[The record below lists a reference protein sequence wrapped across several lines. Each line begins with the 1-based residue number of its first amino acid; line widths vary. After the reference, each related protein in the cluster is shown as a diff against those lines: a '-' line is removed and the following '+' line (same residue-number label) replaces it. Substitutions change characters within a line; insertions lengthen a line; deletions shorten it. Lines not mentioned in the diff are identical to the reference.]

1 MRQNSTI
8 PPQTFFKPTFLTLAI
23 AGLLIFLSADW
34 AVAQDRFFNQTNS
47 GDFAL
52 AANWQGSNPPSTGFA
67 NTFVGSSALGSP
79 PLGTVTAYLNSDITS
94 WATGSL
100 FLGQGSSGN
109 ATLIISNGG
118 SLQYG
123 AVYIG
128 RDAGAIGVLNQ
139 EGGTNRVNTGT
150 FEIQSGGASGT
161 YNLSGGV
168 LNTIQAGNIAIKV
181 GTSGSGTGYFNMSG
195 GTFNAGTNFATQ
207 QHSLNVGWGARGEA
221 NFSAGTANITGDL
234 NAGNG
239 SNGLITISDS
249 ALVNAR
255 NVNVGLNGGA
265 TNSRLTVTGG
275 TLSVTNGIVV
285 SNSSV
290 LNMSGGTV
298 TAAGLR
304 IASGSIMTN
313 SGGVLNIPAITN
325 NGTLTFDRSDT
336 FSLAGTLSGSGTTR
350 VLGGTTV
357 SLDNG
362 GAWSGG
368 EIFILSNGLV
378 RFNGG
383 TGNGA
388 ASLNLNG
395 GVVDVNGQFLP
406 ANSWAN
412 LIPRMSGAKL
422 VNSSTSSAAIGSG
435 NNTLWLYTASLEIE
449 TVGDLQIDS
458 VIRSTLAPTATGITK
473 TGAGK
478 LTLTAANT
486 YTGGTTV
493 SDGELVIAQADFT
506 ATITPSAISVT
517 LSNTPSVGDNFQL
530 VPGSLDGSYGSPSVT
545 PLGAGQSASFNA
557 STGLLSITP
566 QSASGP
572 TFTDA
577 YPGNAMNDL
586 APNGQTFLVNYALGG
601 DSSTPATLP
610 WQDTSDPTKLT
621 LVAYVRTNNPVGTTL
636 LVEGQKSDSLT
647 NFDVADPVPGVAAGD
662 QSDAP
667 AGTEKR
673 VFSVLREGNRLFLRL
688 KISYLD

>member
-1 MRQNSTI
+1 MKQNSTI

-207 QHSLNVGWGARGEA
+207 QHSLNVGWAARGEA
-221 NFSAGTANITGDL
+221 AFSAGTANITGDL

-275 TLSVTNGIVV
+275 TLSVSNGIVV
-285 SNSSV
+285 TNSSA
-290 LNMSGGTV
+290 LSIGGGTV
-298 TAAGLR
+298 SAAWLR
-304 IASGSIMTN
+304 IASGSVMTN
-313 SGGVLNIPAITN
+313 TGGTLNIPAITN
-325 NGTLTFDRSDT
+325 NGTLTFDRSDAL
-336 FSLAGTLSGSGTTR
+336 SLTGTLSGSGTTR

-458 VIRSTLAPTATGITK
+458 VIHSTLAPTATGITK

-493 SDGELVIAQADFT
+493 SDGELVIAQANFT
-506 ATITPSAISVT
+506 ANITPSAISVT
-517 LSNTPSVGDNFQL
+517 LSNTPSGGDTFQL
-530 VPGSLDGSYGSPSVT
+530 VRGPLTGSYGVPSVSN
-545 PLGAGQSASFNA
+545 LGAGQSPSFDA
-557 STGLLSITP
+557 STGILSIT
-566 QSASGP
+566 QSSTGP
-572 TFTDA
+572 AFGDA
-577 YPGNAMNDL
+577 YPGNTMTDA
-586 APNGQTFLVNYALGG
+586 APNGLTYLLNYAFGG
-601 DSSTPATLP
+601 SSTTAASLP
-610 WQDTSDPTKLT
+610 SQDTSDPAKLT
-621 LVAYVRTNNPVGTTL
+621 LVAYVRTNNAVGTLT
-636 LVEGQKSDSLT
+636 VVGEKGDSLS
-647 NFDVADPVPGVAAGD
+647 NFDTANPIAGEVATD

-667 AGTEKR
+667 AGTQKR
-673 VFSVLREGNRLFLRL
+673 VFSVPHDGDRLFLRL
-688 KISYLD
+688 KATLQ

>member
-67 NTFVGSSALGSP
+67 NTFVGSSDLGSP
-79 PLGTVTAYLNSDITS
+79 TLAPVTAFLDSDVSS
-94 WATGSL
+94 WQTGRL
-100 FLGQGSSGN
+100 FLGQGGSGD
-109 ATLIISNGG
+109 ATLNILNGG

-123 AVYIG
+123 LVYIA
-128 RDAGAIGVLNQ
+128 RDGGAVGVVNQ
-139 EGGTNRVNTGT
+139 LGGTNRVNTGT
-150 FEIQSGGASGT
+150 FEILSGSSSTGT

-168 LNTIQAGNIAIKV
+168 LNTVQAGAIAIKV
-181 GTSGSGTGYFNMSG
+181 GAFGAGTGYFNMSG
-195 GTFNAGTNFATQ
+195 GTLNAGSDFATQ
-207 QHSLNVGWGARGEA
+207 QHSLNVGWESKGEA
-221 NFSAGTANITGDL
+221 TFSGGTANITGDL
-234 NAGNG
+234 NAGNNG
-239 SNGLITISDS
+239 NGLVTISDS
-249 ALVNAR
+249 ATVNAR
-255 NVNVGLNGGA
+255 NLNVGLQAGGA
-265 TNSRLTVTGG
+265 NSRLTVSGG
-275 TLSVTNGIVV
+275 TVSVTNGISVA
-285 SNSSV
+285 NSSALV
-290 LNMSGGTV
+290 VTGGEV
-298 TAAGLR
+298 TAAGLI
-304 IASGSIMTN
+304 IASGSVMTN
-313 SGGVLNIPAITN
+313 TGGTLNIPAITN
-325 NGTLTFDRSDT
+325 NGTLTLDRSDAL
-336 FSLAGTLSGSGTTR
+336 SLTGTLSGSGTTR

-362 GAWSGG
+362 AAWSGG

-383 TGNGA
+383 SGNGA
-388 ASLNLNG
+388 ASLNLDG
-395 GVVDVNGQFLP
+395 GVVDVSGQSLP
-406 ANSWAN
+406 ADSWAN
-412 LIPRMSGAKL
+412 LISRMSGAKL
-422 VNSSTSSAAIGSG
+422 VNSSTSPAAIGSG

-449 TVGDLQIDS
+449 TVGDLQIN
-458 VIRSTLAPTATGITK
+458 STIHSSAAPSATGITK

-493 SDGELVIAQADFT
+493 SDGELVIAQAAFT

-517 LSNTPSVGDNFQL
+517 LSNTPSVGDTFQL
-530 VPGSLDGSYGSPSVT
+530 VRGPLTGSYGVPSVSN
-545 PLGAGQSASFNA
+545 LGAGQSPSFDA
-557 STGLLSITP
+557 STGILSIT
-566 QSASGP
+566 QSSTGP
-572 TFTDA
+572 AFGDA

>member
-1 MRQNSTI
+1 MEQNSTI

-34 AVAQDRFFNQTNS
+34 AVAQDRFFNQTNY

-52 AANWQGSNPPSTGFA
+52 SSNWQGSNPPSTGFA
-67 NTFVGSSALGSP
+67 NTFVGSSALGTP
-79 PLGTVTAYLNSDITS
+79 AMGTVTAYLNSDITS

-100 FLGQGSSGN
+100 YLGQGSSGN
-109 ATLIISNGG
+109 ATLIITNGG

-139 EGGTNRVNTGT
+139 VGGTNRVNTGT

-168 LNTIQAGNIAIKV
+168 LNTIQSGNIAIKV

-195 GTFNAGTNFATQ
+195 GTFNAGTNFTTQ
-207 QHSLNVGWGARGEA
+207 QHSLNVGWGAKGEA
-221 NFSAGTANITGDL
+221 TFSGGTANITGDL
-234 NAGNG
+234 NAGNS
-239 SNGLITISDS
+239 SNGLVTVSGS

-265 TNSRLTVTGG
+265 TNSRLTVAGG
-275 TLSVTNGIVV
+275 TLSVTNGISV

-298 TAAGLR
+298 SATGLR
-304 IASGSIMTN
+304 IASGSVMTN

-557 STGLLSITP
+557 STGLLSIT

>member
-52 AANWQGSNPPSTGFA
+52 AANWQEANPPSTGFA
-67 NTFVGSSALGSP
+67 NTFVGSSDLGSP
-79 PLGTVTAYLNSDITS
+79 TLAPVTAFLASDVSS
-94 WATGSL
+94 WETGRL
-100 FLGQGSSGN
+100 FLGQGGSGN
-109 ATLIISNGG
+109 ATLIIYNGG

-123 AVYIG
+123 EVYIG
-128 RDAGAIGVLNQ
+128 RDAAAVGVVNQ
-139 EGGTNRVNTGT
+139 LGGTNRVNTGT
-150 FEIQSGGASGT
+150 FEILSGSSSTGT

-168 LNTIQAGNIAIKV
+168 LNTVQAGAIAIKV
-181 GTSGSGTGYFNMSG
+181 GAFGAGTGYFNMSG
-195 GTFNAGTNFATQ
+195 GTLNAGSDFATQ
-207 QHSLNVGWGARGEA
+207 QHSLNVGWESKGEA
-221 NFSAGTANITGDL
+221 TFSGGTANITGDL
-234 NAGNG
+234 NAGNNG
-239 SNGLITISDS
+239 NGLVTISDS
-249 ALVNAR
+249 ATVNAR
-255 NVNVGLNGGA
+255 NLNVGLQAGGA
-265 TNSRLTVTGG
+265 NSRLTVSGG
-275 TLSVTNGIVV
+275 TVSVTNGISVA
-285 SNSSV
+285 NSST
-290 LNMSGGTV
+290 LNIGGGTV
-298 TAAGLR
+298 TAAGIG
-304 IASGSIMTN
+304 IAAGSAMTDI
-313 SGGVLNIPAITN
+313 GGTLNVPAVTN
-325 NGTLTFDRSDT
+325 NGSLV
-336 FSLAGTLSGSGTTR
+336 FSNTAGTLTRTATISG
-350 VLGGTTV
+350 GGTV
-357 SLDNG
+357 
-362 GAWSGG
+362 
-368 EIFILSNGLV
+368 
-378 RFNGG
+378 
-383 TGNGA
+383 
-388 ASLNLNG
+388 
-395 GVVDVNGQFLP
+395 
-406 ANSWAN
+406 
-412 LIPRMSGAKL
+412 
-422 VNSSTSSAAIGSG
+422 
-435 NNTLWLYTASLEIE
+435 
-449 TVGDLQIDS
+449 
-458 VIRSTLAPTATGITK
+458 TK
-473 TGAGK
+473 TGAGSV
-478 LTLTAANT
+478 TLTGANA

-493 SDGELVIAQADFT
+493 SDGELVIAQAAFT

-530 VPGSLDGSYGSPSVT
+530 VPGSLDGSYGPPSVT

-557 STGLLSITP
+557 STGLLSIT

>member
-1 MRQNSTI
+1 MKQNSTI

-67 NTFVGSSALGSP
+67 NTFVGSSDLGSP
-79 PLGTVTAYLNSDITS
+79 TLAPVTAFLASDVSS
-94 WATGSL
+94 WETGRL
-100 FLGQGSSGN
+100 FLGQGGSGD
-109 ATLIISNGG
+109 ATLNILNGG

-123 AVYIG
+123 ELYIG
-128 RDAGAIGVLNQ
+128 RDAGAVGVLNQ
-139 EGGTNRVNTGT
+139 TGGTMRINAGT
-150 FEIQSGGASGT
+150 IEIQSGGASGT
-161 YNLSGGV
+161 YNLSGGT
-168 LNTIQAGNIAIKV
+168 LTSINPNPTSISV
-181 GTSGSGTGYFNMSG
+181 GAWGSGTGYFNMSG
-195 GTFNAGTNFATQ
+195 GTLNAGTTHE
-207 QHSLNVGWGARGEA
+207 HSLNVGWGARGEA
-221 NFSAGTANITGDL
+221 TFSGGTATLTGDL
-234 NAGNG
+234 NAGNRG
-239 SNGLITISDS
+239 NGLVTISGT
-249 ALVNAR
+249 ATVNTKS
-255 NVNVGLNGGA
+255 VNVGLNSEA
-265 TNSRLTVTGG
+265 ANSQLAVSGG
-275 TLSVTNGIVV
+275 TLSVANSISVA
-285 SNSSV
+285 NSSALV
-290 LNMSGGTV
+290 VTGGEV
-298 TAAGLR
+298 TAAGLI
-304 IASGSIMTN
+304 IASDSAVTN

-325 NGTLTFDRSDT
+325 NGTLTLDRSDAL
-336 FSLAGTLSGSGTTR
+336 SLTGTLSGSGTTR

-362 GAWSGG
+362 AAWSGG

-383 TGNGA
+383 SGNGA
-388 ASLNLNG
+388 ASLNLDG
-395 GVVDVNGQFLP
+395 GVVDVSGQSLL
-406 ANSWAN
+406 ADSWAN
-412 LIPRMSGAKL
+412 LISRMSGAKL
-422 VNSSTSSAAIGSG
+422 VNSSTSPAAIGSG

-458 VIRSTLAPTATGITK
+458 VIHSTFATTATGIIK

-493 SDGELVIAQADFT
+493 SDGELVIAQAAFT

-530 VPGSLDGSYGSPSVT
+530 VPGSLDGSYGPPSVT

-557 STGLLSITP
+557 STGLLSIT

-647 NFDVADPVPGVAAGD
+647 NFDVADPVPGVAAED

>member
-67 NTFVGSSALGSP
+67 NTFVGSSDLGSP
-79 PLGTVTAYLNSDITS
+79 TLAPVTAFLASDVSS
-94 WATGSL
+94 WETGRL
-100 FLGQGSSGN
+100 FLGQGGSGN
-109 ATLIISNGG
+109 ATLIIYNGG

-123 AVYIG
+123 EVYIG
-128 RDAGAIGVLNQ
+128 RDAAAVGVVNQ
-139 EGGTNRVNTGT
+139 LGGTNRVNTGT
-150 FEIQSGGASGT
+150 FEILSGSSSTGT

-168 LNTIQAGNIAIKV
+168 LNTVQAGAIAIKV
-181 GTSGSGTGYFNMSG
+181 GAFGAGTGYFNMSG
-195 GTFNAGTNFATQ
+195 GTLNAGSDFATQ
-207 QHSLNVGWGARGEA
+207 QHSLNVGWESKGEA
-221 NFSAGTANITGDL
+221 TFSGGTANITGDL
-234 NAGNG
+234 NAGNNG
-239 SNGLITISDS
+239 NGLVTISDS
-249 ALVNAR
+249 ATVNAR
-255 NVNVGLNGGA
+255 NLNVGLQAGGA
-265 TNSRLTVTGG
+265 NSRLTVSGG
-275 TLSVTNGIVV
+275 TVSVTNGISVA
-285 SNSSV
+285 NSST
-290 LNMSGGTV
+290 LNIGGGTV
-298 TAAGLR
+298 TAAGIG
-304 IASGSIMTN
+304 IAAGSAMTDI
-313 SGGVLNIPAITN
+313 GGTLNVPAVTN
-325 NGTLTFDRSDT
+325 NGSLV
-336 FSLAGTLSGSGTTR
+336 FSNTAGTLTRTATISG
-350 VLGGTTV
+350 GGTV
-357 SLDNG
+357 
-362 GAWSGG
+362 
-368 EIFILSNGLV
+368 
-378 RFNGG
+378 
-383 TGNGA
+383 
-388 ASLNLNG
+388 
-395 GVVDVNGQFLP
+395 
-406 ANSWAN
+406 
-412 LIPRMSGAKL
+412 
-422 VNSSTSSAAIGSG
+422 
-435 NNTLWLYTASLEIE
+435 
-449 TVGDLQIDS
+449 
-458 VIRSTLAPTATGITK
+458 TK
-473 TGAGK
+473 TGAGSV
-478 LTLTAANT
+478 TLTGANA

-557 STGLLSITP
+557 STGLLSIT

-673 VFSVLREGNRLFLRL
+673 VFSVPREGNRLFLRL

>member
-1 MRQNSTI
+1 MKQNSTI

-34 AVAQDRFFNQTNS
+34 AVARDDFFNQAS
-47 GDFAL
+47 DGDFADP
-52 AANWQGSNPPSTGFA
+52 ANWQGGTLPGGFG
-67 NTFVGSSALGSP
+67 NTFIGSSDLGSP
-79 PLGTVTAYLNSDITS
+79 TLVPVTAFLDSDVFS
-94 WATGSL
+94 WQTGRL
-100 FLGQGSSGN
+100 FLGQGGSGD
-109 ATLIISNGG
+109 ATLNILNGG

-123 AVYIG
+123 ELYIG
-128 RDAGAIGVLNQ
+128 RDAGAVGVLNQ
-139 EGGTNRVNTGT
+139 SGGTMQINAGMI
-150 FEIQSGGASGT
+150 EIQSGGVSGT
-161 YNLSGGV
+161 YNLSGGT
-168 LNTIQAGNIAIKV
+168 LTSINPNPTSISV
-181 GTSGSGTGYFNMSG
+181 GAWGSGTGYFNMSG
-195 GTFNAGTNFATQ
+195 GTLNAGTTHE
-207 QHSLNVGWGARGEA
+207 HSLNVGWGARGEA
-221 NFSAGTANITGDL
+221 TFSGGTATLTGDL
-234 NAGNG
+234 NAGNRG
-239 SNGLITISDS
+239 NGLVTISGT
-249 ALVNAR
+249 ATVNTKS
-255 NVNVGLNGGA
+255 VNVGLNSEA
-265 TNSRLTVTGG
+265 ANSQLAVSGG
-275 TLSVTNGIVV
+275 TLSVANSISVA
-285 SNSSV
+285 NSSALV
-290 LNMSGGTV
+290 VTGGEV
-298 TAAGLR
+298 TAAGLI
-304 IASGSIMTN
+304 IASDSAVTN

-325 NGTLTFDRSDT
+325 NGTLTFNRADT
-336 FSLAGTLSGSGTTR
+336 LSLTGTLSGSGTNR

-362 GAWSGG
+362 AAWSGG

-383 TGNGA
+383 SGNGA
-388 ASLNLNG
+388 ASLNLDG
-395 GVVDVNGQFLP
+395 GVVDVSGQSLP
-406 ANSWAN
+406 ADSWAN
-412 LIPRMSGAKL
+412 LISRISGAKL
-422 VNSSTSSAAIGSG
+422 VNSSTSPAAIGSG

-458 VIRSTLAPTATGITK
+458 VIHSTLAPTATGIIK

-557 STGLLSITP
+557 STGLLSIT

-577 YPGNAMNDL
+577 YPDNAMNDL